1 MTSTARKIVLAAA
14 AVALLGMAACTP
26 KAPATNNDTTN
37 TTDTT
42 TPDNTMGNTMEN
54 TMTNTAS

>member
-14 AVALLGMAACTP
+14 AIAALGMAACS
-26 KAPATNNDTTN
+26 KPAVTNNDTTN